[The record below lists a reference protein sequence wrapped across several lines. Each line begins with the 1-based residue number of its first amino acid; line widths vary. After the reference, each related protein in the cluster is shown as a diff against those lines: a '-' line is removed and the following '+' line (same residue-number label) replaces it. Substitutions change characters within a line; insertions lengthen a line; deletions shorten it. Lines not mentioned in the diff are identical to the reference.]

1 MHKRILSFSLAAVL
15 LLALTACGG
24 QAQPPEPVESENA
37 GVAVQVQEV
46 ALDTIYTQN
55 KVTGQVS
62 SDNAETIMVAQAAK
76 CTAVHVEAGDFVEAG
91 DVICTLDMDST
102 LASYNAANI
111 GYQAAVQS
119 YQDQKA
125 ILDRQLALAEVNVA
139 NTKAL
144 FEIGAASQMEV
155 DNAELSYLSAKAQ
168 ADSALAQLEAGIQ
181 NAKSGV
187 EQLASVMENVDA
199 NGNIIAPISGTL
211 TSLSAMENSYV
222 SSSMPVAV
230 IDGGDQMKITAMVSE
245 TLVPKLKAGDQVD
258 VSVNAANVSF
268 VGTIRSVEQTA
279 NYQTKL
285 YTVTVVVPPETEGL
299 LSGMTADVV
308 FHTDTA
314 ENTIVVPTESILS
327 SGDARYVFVVDNGAA
342 KRVDVTVGLAG
353 NGVTEI
359 ISGLEAGQQ
368 LVVVGQ
374 AYLKDGNPVRI
385 VTVGE

>member
-1 MHKRILSFSLAAVL
+1 MHKKIVSFSLAAVL
-15 LLALTACGG
+15 LLGLTACGE
-24 QAQPPEPVESENA
+24 QSQPSEPVESEDV
-37 GVAVQVQEV
+37 GVAVRVQQVYQ
-46 ALDTIYTQN
+46 DTIYTQN

-91 DVICTLDMDST
+91 DVICTLDMGST

-111 GYQAAVQS
+111 SYQAAVQS

-125 ILDRQLALAEVNVA
+125 ILDRQLALAESNVA

-144 FEIGAASQMEV
+144 FEIGAASKLEV
-155 DNAELSYLSAKAQ
+155 DNAEISYLSAKAQ

-187 EQLASVMENVDA
+187 EQLSSVMENVDA
-199 NGNIIAPISGTL
+199 KGNIIAPISGTL
-211 TSLSAMENSYV
+211 TSLSAVENSYV
-222 SSSMPVAV
+222 SNTMPVAV

-245 TLVPKLKAGDQVD
+245 TLIPKLEAGAEVD
-258 VSVNAANVSF
+258 VTVNAAEKSF

-285 YTVTVVVPPETEGL
+285 YTVTVVVPADVSGL
-299 LSGMTADVV
+299 LAGMTADVV

-314 ENTIVVPTESILS
+314 EDTVVVPTEAILS
-327 SGDARYVFVVDNGAA
+327 SGDARYVFVVEDGAA
-342 KRVDVTVGLAG
+342 KRVDVTVGLTG
-353 NGVTEI
+353 SGVTEI
-359 ISGLEAGQQ
+359 TSGLEAGQQ

-374 AYLKDGNPVRI
+374 AYLKDGNPVR
-385 VTVGE
+385 VVAAED

>member
-1 MHKRILSFSLAAVL
+1 MHKKILSFSLATVL
-15 LLALTACGG
+15 LLGLTACGE
-24 QAQPPEPVESENA
+24 QSQPSEPVESEDV
-37 GVAVQVQEV
+37 GVAVQVQQV
-46 ALDTIYTQN
+46 YQDTIYTQN

-91 DVICTLDMDST
+91 DVICTLDMGST

-111 GYQAAVQS
+111 SYQAAVQS

-125 ILDRQLALAEVNVA
+125 ILDRQLALAESNVA

-144 FEIGAASQMEV
+144 FEIGAASKLEV
-155 DNAELSYLSAKAQ
+155 DNAEISYLSAKAQ

-187 EQLASVMENVDA
+187 EQLSSVMENVDA
-199 NGNIIAPISGTL
+199 KGNIIAPISGTL
-211 TSLSAMENSYV
+211 TSLSAVENSYV
-222 SSSMPVAV
+222 SNTMPVAV

-245 TLVPKLKAGDQVD
+245 TLIPKLEAGAEVD
-258 VSVNAANVSF
+258 VTVNAAEKSF

-285 YTVTVVVPPETEGL
+285 YTVTVVVPADVSGL
-299 LSGMTADVV
+299 LAGMTADVV

-314 ENTIVVPTESILS
+314 EDTVVVPTEAILS
-327 SGDARYVFVVDNGAA
+327 SGDARYVFVVEDGAA
-342 KRVDVTVGLAG
+342 KRVDVTVGLTG
-353 NGVTEI
+353 SGVTEI
-359 ISGLEAGQQ
+359 TSGLEAGQQ

-374 AYLKDGNPVRI
+374 AYLKDGNPVR
-385 VTVGE
+385 VVAAED